1 VTQETIRLIEERRNM
16 SEENAKKI
24 DRLLHEPLRLA
35 AFDEVQRSG
44 DSFRLTPYQRGRVV
58 EFKPRAKEPSGG

>member
-1 VTQETIRLIEERRNM
+1 M